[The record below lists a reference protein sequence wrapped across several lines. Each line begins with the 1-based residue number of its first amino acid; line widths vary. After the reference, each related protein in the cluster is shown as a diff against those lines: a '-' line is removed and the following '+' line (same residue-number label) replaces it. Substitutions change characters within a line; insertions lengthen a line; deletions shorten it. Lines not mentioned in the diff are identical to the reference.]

1 MPGAEYQTEVLVI
14 GAGPGGSA
22 AAWALAH
29 AGHEVLLIDR
39 AGFPRDKTC
48 GDGLTPLA
56 VRSLSQMGV
65 LEQVESA
72 GAARLDSVR
81 LTGPF
86 GMSITAPFTEFMEPG
101 MRYALVLPR
110 LTLDDILRRHA
121 LAAGAAY
128 MGGVHVERIL
138 RDDDMVSRVEADG
151 PHGPLMFRAQHV
163 ILAVGANIGLLAREG
178 FVRRRRKMVLAA
190 RGYYTNVS
198 LTAKHY
204 DFHFD
209 LELLPGYA
217 WIFPTGDSSANIG
230 AGVYPTFWASRKP
243 ARVLLDEFIGRQQAR
258 GELAGVQ
265 LSGPVKGYPLRVD
278 YPAERVAGHNWL
290 LVGEAAGLVNPVTG
304 EGIDLALESGLM
316 AAETLHESMRRGRSS
331 HLAYQIRLWDRFGPL
346 FNGLHAVRDTLVNP
360 ALLDY
365 VLWVMG
371 QHRFLSKTILRIAQG
386 LQMPHDLLHPLALLQ
401 FMIPL
406 SPRFIWQELGRQ
418 RRPGQEAGRV

>member
-1 MPGAEYQTEVLVI
+1 MPGTEYQTEVLVI

-22 AAWALAH
+22 AAWALAY

-56 VRSLSQMGV
+56 VRSLSHMGV

-86 GMSITAPFTEFMEPG
+86 GMSITVPFAEFMEPG

-121 LAAGAAY
+121 LAAGATY
-128 MGGVHVERIL
+128 MGEVRVDRIV
-138 RDDDMVSRVEADG
+138 RVDDVVTRVEVNDPDG
-151 PHGPLMFRAQHV
+151 PLTFRARHV
-163 ILAVGANIGLLAREG
+163 VLATGANIGLLAHNG
-178 FVRRRRKMVLAA
+178 FVRRKRRMVLAA
-190 RGYYTNVS
+190 RGYYANVS
-198 LTAKHY
+198 LPAKHY

-230 AGVYPTFWASRKP
+230 AGVYPTFWASHKP
-243 ARVLLDEFIGRQQAR
+243 ARVLLDEFIGRQQTR
-258 GELAGVQ
+258 GELAGVR

-278 YPAERVAGHNWL
+278 YPAERVAGRNWL
-290 LVGEAAGLVNPVTG
+290 MVGEAAGLVNPVTG

-316 AAETLHESMRRGRSS
+316 AAETLHESMRQGHKA
-331 HLAYQIRLWDRFGPL
+331 HLAYQTRLWDRFGPL
-346 FNGLHAVRDTLVNP
+346 FNGLHAVRDTLINP
-360 ALLDY
+360 FLLDY

-386 LQMPHDLLHPLALLQ
+386 LQMPHNLLHPLALLQ
-401 FMIPL
+401 FVIPL
-406 SPRFIWQELGRQ
+406 SPRFIWQALGRQ
-418 RRPGQEAGRV
+418 RRPGREAGRI